1 MKDAAHFK
9 LNLYVS
15 GDIMKKVKVE
25 DAVGMVL
32 AHDLAR
38 IVPGE
43 FKGPGF
49 KKGHVVQK
57 EDRGELMKMGKNHIF
72 ILDLS
77 DTHLHEDDAA
87 LRIAEA
93 VCGENIR
100 WTEPSE
106 GKSAMISKTH
116 GLLKINTPGLLDI
129 NKMDNIIVSTLKN
142 NFPCRKDQT
151 IAATRIIPLT
161 IEREKIEKL
170 ETMTGE
176 IGPIIRIL
184 PYRSMKVGAII
195 TGTEIFKGLIKDE
208 FDEFVGYK
216 VRGYGSEILKK
227 ILVPDDTKAI
237 SGAIRELRDLGCD
250 VILTTGGLSVDPDDV
265 TRLGVQES
273 GAEIIAY
280 GSPILPGAMFLYALL
295 DGMPIMGLPA
305 CVYYHPTTIFDLV
318 FPRVLAE
325 DEITRDDIAEL
336 GHGGMC
342 MNCEACQYPV
352 CPFGK

>member
-1 MKDAAHFK
+1 
-9 LNLYVS
+9 
-15 GDIMKKVKVE
+15 MKKVKVE

-32 AHDLAR
+32 AHDLTR

-49 KKGHVVQK
+49 KKGHVVRK
-57 EDRGELMKMGKNHIF
+57 EDIPELMKMGKNHIF

-77 DTHLHEDDAA
+77 DTHLHENDAA

-93 VCGENIR
+93 MCGENIR

-106 GKSAMISKTH
+106 GKSAMISNAN
-116 GLLKINTPGLLDI
+116 GLLKINTHDLLRV

-142 NFPCRKDQT
+142 NFPCQKDQT
-151 IAATRIIPLT
+151 VAATRIIPLT
-161 IEREKIEKL
+161 IEREKIENL
-170 ETMTGE
+170 ESMTRE
-176 IGPIIRIL
+176 TGPIIRIL
-184 PYRSMKVGAII
+184 PYRTMKVGAII
-195 TGTEIFKGLIKDE
+195 TGTEVYKGLIKDE

-216 VRGYGSEILKK
+216 VREYGSELLKK
-227 ILVPDDTKAI
+227 ILVPDDIEAI
-237 SGAIRELRDLGCD
+237 SEAIRELRDLGCD

-265 TRLGVQES
+265 TRLGVQQS
-273 GAEIIAY
+273 GADIIVY

-295 DGMPIMGLPA
+295 DGMPIVGLPA
-305 CVYYHPTTIFDLV
+305 CVYYHHITIFDLV
-318 FPRVLAE
+318 FPRVLAG
-325 DEITRDDIAEL
+325 DEITRDKIAEL

-342 MNCEACQYPV
+342 MNCDVCRYPV